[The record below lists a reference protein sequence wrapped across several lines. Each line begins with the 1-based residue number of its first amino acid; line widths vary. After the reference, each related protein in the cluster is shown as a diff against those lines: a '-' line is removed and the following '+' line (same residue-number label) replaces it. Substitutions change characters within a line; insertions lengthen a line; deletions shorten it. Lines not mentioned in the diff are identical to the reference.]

1 MLYCVSIA
9 SIDAA
14 GHGITYLRVHT
25 SYHCALTT
33 RFPVTHSL
41 TNSGPHLIAGRLA
54 LDFSNTSPSAHDLS
68 WNEFV
73 SFLVNARVVTPER
86 ATSLHP
92 LLNTEPQA
100 VDMILLK
107 VLRLRESLRAIFNSL
122 VEKKPFPKIWVEPI
136 NDLLRL
142 TEGHDELVP
151 RADGWR
157 LEFVAREGGLEWLL
171 AAIARSAAE
180 LLVEGPDAP
189 LRRCANPSCRLFFYD
204 DSRTHR
210 RRWCSMAVCGNR
222 HKVASFLRRHAARRH
237 DS

>member
-1 MLYCVSIA
+1 MLLTPQKCSRLCYNPYRSLKQLRSA
-9 SIDAA
+9 SDWS
-14 GHGITYLRVHT
+14 LLLVKP
-25 SYHCALTT
+25 SL
-33 RFPVTHSL
+33 HSQ
-41 TNSGPHLIAGRLA
+41 TADLIAGRLA
-54 LDFSNTSPSAHDLS
+54 LDFANTSPSAHDFS

-73 SFLVNARVVTPER
+73 SFLVNGRVVTSER
-86 ATSLHP
+86 ATRLHP
-92 LLNTEPQA
+92 LLTTEPQA
-100 VDMILLK
+100 VDAVLLK
-107 VLRLRESLRAIFNSL
+107 VLRLRESLRAIFASL

-151 RADGWR
+151 RTEGWR
-157 LEFVAREGGLEWLL
+157 LEFIAREGGLEWLL

-180 LLVEGPDAP
+180 LLVEGPNAP
-189 LRRCANPSCRLFFYD
+189 VRRCANPACRLFFYD

-222 HKVASFLRRHAARRH
+222 HKVASFLRRHPASRR